1 MQVTKISGLTN
12 YLPNKEK
19 YRQKVFLTNTTNPLF
34 ISNNLLHLSFNEN
47 ISITPMKLQR
57 LLYLI
62 YKAYLIRMNQSLFS
76 ERFEAQNYG
85 PSLSVIHSNFGQYY
99 GNPITHYYKTNDA
112 IIYQVNERENIYF
125 SKILYSIW
133 NTYKFQNEIVLSKL
147 IQRQGTAWYKA
158 WINNRIFL
166 EDEDIRKERYLW
178 DA

>member
-19 YRQKVFLTNTTNPLF
+19 YRQRVFLTNTTNPLF

-57 LLYLI
+57 LLYFI
-62 YKAYLIRMNQSLFS
+62 YRNYLIETNQSLFS
-76 ERFEAQNYG
+76 ERFEAWNDG
-85 PSLSVIHSNFGQYY
+85 PTLSNIHANFHQYY
-99 GNPITHYYKTNDA
+99 NNPITHYYKSNDE
-112 IIYQVNERENIYF
+112 IIYQVSEKENLYF

>member
-1 MQVTKISGLTN
+1 MQVTKISGLTD
-12 YLPNKEK
+12 YFSNKEK
-19 YRQKVFLTNTTNPLF
+19 YQQRVFLTKTTNPLF

-62 YKAYLIRMNQSLFS
+62 YRDYMIETNQSLFS
-76 ERFEAQNYG
+76 EKFEAWNDE
-85 PSLSVIHSNFGQYY
+85 PTLAVIHANFHQYY
-99 GNPITHYYKTNDA
+99 NNPITHYYKTNDA

-125 SKILYSIW
+125 SKILYFIW
-133 NTYKFQNEIVLSKL
+133 NTYKFQSKIVLSKL

-158 WINNRIFL
+158 WINNRVFL
-166 EDEDIRKERYLW
+166 EDDDIRKERYLW